1 MPLTKAEKQKRYRER
16 KKAED
21 PEAARLKNREH
32 CRKYRGKLEGA
43 RKIDFLLKS
52 NKRKINFRERRRELF
67 NKGKGETPYK
77 SRQALGKEIQLF
89 FASQEDIKTLGQIFQ
104 GLWKDGELTRARGI
118 QKCRYRLYIFR

>member
-43 RKIDFLLKS
+43 RKIDFFVEEQQKE
-52 NKRKINFRERRRELF
+52 NKL
-67 NKGKGETPYK
+67 P
-77 SRQALGKEIQLF
+77 
-89 FASQEDIKTLGQIFQ
+89 
-104 GLWKDGELTRARGI
+104 
-118 QKCRYRLYIFR
+118 